1 MEKEQRIRDLHFE
14 YWKRN
19 RTFMHNKIINHFLE
33 WPCHTVE
40 WLPGKWKLSD
50 RECYVHQLILGTHAT
65 RNEPNFLI
73 VADVLFPED
82 ESDLGG
88 IGCRSG
94 KVEVLRK
101 ILHKGVVK
109 CARHMPQNTSYIATK
124 TVSGEVHIFDHVKY
138 PLEPAPDSVLTEQ
151 EGPELRL
158 LGHRT
163 NGYGFSHD
171 KLSWSKLKKGY
182 LLSGADDSQ
191 IFVWD
196 INATPNN
203 VALRSTRRFTG
214 HNGAVQDVAW
224 HMKNEHLF
232 GSVGSDKCLSIW
244 DLRQPGSPVQSVV
257 AHQDE
262 VTSLSFNPFDE
273 RTLATGSA
281 DKMVNLYDLRNVNKA
296 RYTFTDHRNV
306 VNQVE
311 WSPKNY
317 NLLASVCNDRRL
329 IIWDL
334 RRIGTKQ
341 KFDQIFKGPPELLF
355 VHIGHKSAIKEFSWD
370 PNGDWDIASVAEDND
385 LQTWKITNDYD
396 QGRLLSRSYRF

>member
-19 RTFMHNKIINHFLE
+19 RTFMYNKIINHFLE

-65 RNEPNFLI
+65 RNEPNYLI

-94 KVEVLRK
+94 KVLPQEGGKGIIVASVLGHNIKFLEVEVLRK
-101 ILHKGVVK
+101 IMHKGVVK

-138 PLEPAPDSVLTEQ
+138 PLEPTSDSVLSEQ

-203 VALRSTRRFTG
+203 VALRSTRR
-214 HNGAVQDVAW
+214 VIMV
-224 HMKNEHLF
+224 LY
-232 GSVGSDKCLSIW
+232 
-244 DLRQPGSPVQSVV
+244 
-257 AHQDE
+257 
-262 VTSLSFNPFDE
+262 
-273 RTLATGSA
+273 
-281 DKMVNLYDLRNVNKA
+281 KM
-296 RYTFTDHRNV
+296 
-306 VNQVE
+306 
-311 WSPKNY
+311 
-317 NLLASVCNDRRL
+317 
-329 IIWDL
+329 
-334 RRIGTKQ
+334 
-341 KFDQIFKGPPELLF
+341 
-355 VHIGHKSAIKEFSWD
+355 
-370 PNGDWDIASVAEDND
+370 
-385 LQTWKITNDYD
+385 
-396 QGRLLSRSYRF
+396 

>member
-1 MEKEQRIRDLHFE
+1 M
-14 YWKRN
+14 
-19 RTFMHNKIINHFLE
+19 
-33 WPCHTVE
+33 
-40 WLPGKWKLSD
+40 S
-50 RECYVHQLILGTHAT
+50 
-65 RNEPNFLI
+65 PNYLI

-101 ILHKGVVK
+101 IMHKGVVK

-138 PLEPAPDSVLTEQ
+138 PLEPTSDSVLSEQ

-203 VALRSTRRFTG
+203 VALRSTRKVYGTFFFF
-214 HNGAVQDVAW
+214 
-224 HMKNEHLF
+224 F
-232 GSVGSDKCLSIW
+232 GFVHSNAESPWLCTHFYIYNVINAYQYGIFGNPATLSNLLWLTRMRSLLYLSI
-244 DLRQPGSPVQSVV
+244 
-257 AHQDE
+257 
-262 VTSLSFNPFDE
+262 PFDE

-296 RYTFTDHRNV
+296 RYTFTDHR
-306 VNQVE
+306 
-311 WSPKNY
+311 
-317 NLLASVCNDRRL
+317 
-329 IIWDL
+329 
-334 RRIGTKQ
+334 IGTKQ

-370 PNGDWDIASVAEDND
+370 LNGDWDIASVAEDERPSNMED
-385 LQTWKITNDYD
+385 HKSL
-396 QGRLLSRSYRF
+396 